1 MRKPHLTVAA
11 RLYLLIGPAALAL
24 LLVIAAAVVGS
35 DRMVDAGTRLHR
47 RGVTGIE
54 QASRLALLFERQRG
68 LVSRAPADIDLSR
81 LRTYRTTF
89 DELSRE
95 IDVTLTELG
104 ELAPSSVQGIIV
116 DFAKSFTNIRS
127 DAAKVFDLSSNFI
140 QDRATEVLNGPF
152 AVSEKRIDANLRV
165 LLETMREN
173 AQSDVNELVGSR
185 ELLLWETGF
194 VSLAT
199 LILVIGFGIYQA
211 RSLSVR
217 LRRITRATT
226 LISNDTTTGQIPI
239 PSLQDH
245 DEIGEMARALEV
257 FRRNGE
263 EVARLR
269 TEKAEGE
276 KRAAAQRKT
285 DMQILAETFEATVS
299 GIVNAVSLASTELE
313 VAAGKLTQIADNT
326 QRLSGIVSGASEET
340 AGNVQS
346 VAGSTEE
353 LNSTVAEISHQVH
366 ESSRI
371 AADAVKQAERTDKRI
386 NALCTAASRIGDVT
400 RLITAIAGQTNLLG
414 LNAAIEAARAGEAG
428 RGFAVVAQEVKA
440 LATQTSKATDEIGA
454 QITEMQTATQDSVT
468 AINEIGATIAR
479 ISKIADVIAA
489 AVEEQGATTK
499 GIARNVQEAAQSTAQ
514 MASNIQDVN
523 RGAGETGIA
532 SGLVLASAQSMS
544 RESNRLRLEVDKF
557 LKTVRAA

>member
-95 IDVTLTELG
+95 IDLTLTELG

-127 DAAKVFDLSSNFI
+127 DAAKIFDLSSNFI

-173 AQSDVNELVGSR
+173 AQCDVNELVGSR

-194 VSLAT
+194 VSLAA

-226 LISNDTTTGQIPI
+226 LISNDTTGQIPI
-239 PSLQDH
+239 PSMQDH

-276 KRAAAQRKT
+276 RRAAAQRKT

-366 ESSRI
+366 ES
-371 AADAVKQAERTDKRI
+371 
-386 NALCTAASRIGDVT
+386 
-400 RLITAIAGQTNLLG
+400 
-414 LNAAIEAARAGEAG
+414 
-428 RGFAVVAQEVKA
+428 
-440 LATQTSKATDEIGA
+440 
-454 QITEMQTATQDSVT
+454 
-468 AINEIGATIAR
+468 
-479 ISKIADVIAA
+479 
-489 AVEEQGATTK
+489 
-499 GIARNVQEAAQSTAQ
+499 
-514 MASNIQDVN
+514 
-523 RGAGETGIA
+523 
-532 SGLVLASAQSMS
+532 
-544 RESNRLRLEVDKF
+544 
-557 LKTVRAA
+557 